1 MLFVFLQ
8 SSIATLGLK
17 DVPEVVVT
25 TVNII
30 CTSIRKQTGDGVF
43 KKTKLKKRYRW
54 REVTACIAPWRAC
67 ACSFSSADR
76 DLVFFQ
82 EVRKLVFGGAPVG
95 GAGLLGLGAD
105 R

>member
-30 CTSIRKQTGDGVF
+30 CTSIRKQMGDGVF
-43 KKTKLKKRYRW
+43 KKNQTEKKVQMERGHCLHRSLA
-54 REVTACIAPWRAC
+54 R
-67 ACSFSSADR
+67 
-76 DLVFFQ
+76 
-82 EVRKLVFGGAPVG
+82 VRV
-95 GAGLLGLGAD
+95 LL
-105 R
+105 